1 MINNDEIILKI
12 YNNNCDIKMR
22 PYKFKQLHNFT
33 KFARMEAWGAKLTR
47 QYNNVYAQNNHLD
60 HRWVYYIDENGSW
73 NGGQDKL
80 KKILTDEYKY
90 KVYDIVNGV
99 FKYDIPRIENSS
111 DNT

>member
-47 QYNNVYAQNNHLD
+47 QYDNVYA
-60 HRWVYYIDENGSW
+60 
-73 NGGQDKL
+73 
-80 KKILTDEYKY
+80 
-90 KVYDIVNGV
+90 
-99 FKYDIPRIENSS
+99 
-111 DNT
+111 